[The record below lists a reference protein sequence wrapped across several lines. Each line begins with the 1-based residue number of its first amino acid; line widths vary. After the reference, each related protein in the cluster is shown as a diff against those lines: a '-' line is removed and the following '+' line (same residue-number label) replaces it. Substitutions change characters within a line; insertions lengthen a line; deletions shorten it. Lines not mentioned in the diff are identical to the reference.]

1 MGTIT
6 FDTLKYVKQL
16 ESAGVPSAQAEAF
29 VNAQRDILS
38 EALDTSLATK
48 SDIQDVRTDVQAV
61 KMEVKSLE
69 QKMDS
74 KFVLADAKMDKLV
87 WMVGILVALAAA
99 NFAKQYF

>member
-1 MGTIT
+1 MSTIT

-16 ESAGVPSAQAEAF
+16 ELAGVPSVQAEAF

-48 SDIQDVRTDVQAV
+48 SDIQDVRNDVQAV

-69 QKMDS
+69 QKMD
-74 KFVLADAKMDKLV
+74 AKIDKLV

>member
-1 MGTIT
+1 MAAIT
-6 FDTLKYVKQL
+6 FNTLKYFKQL
-16 ESAGVPSAQAEAF
+16 ELAGVPSVQAAAF

-38 EALDTSLATK
+38 EALDTSLATQ
-48 SDIQDVRTDVQAV
+48 SDIRDIRTDVQAV
-61 KMEVKSLE
+61 KTEVKSLD

-74 KFVLADAKMDKLV
+74 KFALVDAKMDKLV

>member
-1 MGTIT
+1 MSTIT

-16 ESAGVPSAQAEAF
+16 ESAGVPSLQAEAF

-48 SDIQDVRTDVQAV
+48 SDIRDVRTDVQAV
-61 KMEVKSLE
+61 KTEVKSID
-69 QKMDS
+69 QKMDL
-74 KFVLADAKMDKLV
+74 KFSLVDAKMDKLV
-87 WMVGILVALAAA
+87 WMVGFLVALAAA